1 MTDTESQDLNLN
13 LNSHYESYWP
23 RTGSLPVQPGIVSG
37 ETSQRVMTRRFES
50 FGDFWGLGSMCGH
63 LENAE
68 KLNTEITQPL
78 KKLPLLMWLLSTSR
92 ARYRAFLK
100 HLYNNTQ
107 AFLKHF

>member
-63 LENAE
+63 LENAK

-78 KKLPLLMWLLSTSR
+78 KKVAFTYVVIKHFSSTLSSIS
-92 ARYRAFLK
+92 
-100 HLYNNTQ
+100 Q
-107 AFLKHF
+107 AFIEQYSSISEAF